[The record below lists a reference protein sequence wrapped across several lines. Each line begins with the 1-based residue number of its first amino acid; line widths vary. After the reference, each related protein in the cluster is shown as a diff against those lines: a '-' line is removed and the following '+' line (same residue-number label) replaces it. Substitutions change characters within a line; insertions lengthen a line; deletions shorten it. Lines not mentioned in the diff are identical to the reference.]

1 MGGGVTPEDRIA
13 ALESLINNLNTEMNY
28 MKAAVYGD
36 GTRRMMGILE
46 QFDAIRLEFVGLRND
61 LSELVAWKTQLVFWL
76 KIGVT
81 AIGLTGGA
89 SWISVF
95 QNWVG
100 G

>member
-1 MGGGVTPEDRIA
+1 MTPEDRIA
-13 ALESLINNLNTEMNY
+13 ALESLIYSLNTEMRD

-36 GTRRMMGILE
+36 GARRMMGLLE
-46 QFDAIRLEFVGLRND
+46 QFEAMRQEFIGLRND